1 MIQQNHTSTLYMKAE
16 RPKIREEN
24 CRRSIRLTTDDR
36 MPPRNKY
43 SLRLATKAAPE
54 KQANTATDPR
64 KAITTILQHQT
75 SSPVLEKPT
84 CQALLLLFLHTNHA
98 RNHVPYNRW
107 SMSVTKQNLFYYHMP
122 SLYHSHV

>member
-1 MIQQNHTSTLYMKAE
+1 MKAE

-64 KAITTILQHQT
+64 KAITTILQHQM
-75 SSPVLEKPT
+75 SSPGLEKNNLSSPLVAFST
-84 CQALLLLFLHTNHA
+84 HKPCKEPCAL
-98 RNHVPYNRW
+98 
-107 SMSVTKQNLFYYHMP
+107 Q
-122 SLYHSHV
+122 SLVYVSYLTQPFSLSYAITLS